1 MNQIKHI
8 AAALVLALIA
18 PAMSAQIY
26 QSKSYVKKTTI
37 TKEEKAPDTNP
48 WKKCQWYGR
57 MGVLIPVSVDKSHDA
72 HVNPSAGFDLDFGFK
87 LRMGRH
93 GWYWGMDLAMITGG
107 FSVKSATYYDT
118 RTHNTVTRK
127 GGSTSTIG
135 GRLGLTS
142 FGWRA
147 KFSDF
152 TTDINAGIAISVCSE
167 AKMHNKGYF
176 DEVYMEPAAIHFP
189 IGIGVAYKKLTLDF
203 TMFVTPPLQ
212 RISFDYSSQSG
223 SSYYSGSVRYSDF
236 RIAVGYLF

>member
-1 MNQIKHI
+1 MKHIKHI
-8 AAALVLALIA
+8 AAALVLSLVA

-37 TKEEKAPDTNP
+37 TKEEKVADPNP

-57 MGVLIPVSVDKSHDA
+57 MGVLVPVSVDNEDLPI
-72 HVNPSAGFDLDFGFK
+72 NPTAGFDLDLGFK

-93 GWYWGMDLAMITGG
+93 GWYWGMDLAMFTTGAK
-107 FSVKSATYYDT
+107 VKSATYYDT
-118 RTHNTVTRK
+118 RVSHTTTRK
-127 GGSTSTIG
+127 GGTTTSVG

-147 KFSDF
+147 RFSDF
-152 TTDINAGIAISVCSE
+152 MTDINVGISIYACSE
-167 AKMHNKGYF
+167 AVMHNKGHF
-176 DEVYMEPAAIHFP
+176 KKVSMEPAGIQFP

-203 TMFVTPPLQ
+203 TMFVTPPYE
-212 RISFDYSSQSG
+212 RITFDAGTSSSTT
-223 SSYYSGSVRYSDF
+223 YGSVHYSDF